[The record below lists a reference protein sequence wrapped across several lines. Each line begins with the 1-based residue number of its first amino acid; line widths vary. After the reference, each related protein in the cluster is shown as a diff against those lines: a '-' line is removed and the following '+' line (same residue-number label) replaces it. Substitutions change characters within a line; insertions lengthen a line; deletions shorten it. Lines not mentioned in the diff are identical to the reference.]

1 MSTALNCQEERM
13 ISMSIEERRSRLLD
27 MIADLSAD
35 EVEEVIRQYTSQ
47 LPLRDISRFPK

>member
-1 MSTALNCQEERM
+1 
-13 ISMSIEERRSRLLD
+13 MSIEEKRSRLLD

-47 LPLRDISRFPK
+47 LPLRDISHFPK